1 MLTSILTN
9 TNKKE
14 NKKNVKERNTS
25 IKEHTKSFKELKKSL
40 KERTKSFK
48 EQAIIR
54 KENAINIINNKKK
67 LHYGNKKNTI
77 RGGSL
82 GTVQSII

>member
-9 TNKKE
+9 TNNKE

-25 IKEHTKSFKELKKSL
+25 NKERIKSFKEMKKNL

-54 KENAINIINNKKK
+54 KEFAINKFNNKKK
-67 LHYGNKKNTI
+67 L
-77 RGGSL
+77 
-82 GTVQSII
+82 

>member
-9 TNKKE
+9 TNNKE

-25 IKEHTKSFKELKKSL
+25 NKERIKSFKEMKKSL
-40 KERTKSFK
+40 KERIKSFK

-67 LHYGNKKNTI
+67 LQYGNKKNTI
-77 RGGSL
+77 
-82 GTVQSII
+82 